1 MNFIKKHQKVILIVL
16 AIAAVLYFVVPM
28 VTENFDANPAPVCVL
43 FHWKDCGH
51 CKTMMPEWDTLKEM
65 GDDGKLGKTKIEKI
79 EQAEMKT
86 KAPEHKDVQGYPT
99 IKYCP
104 NGVKDAASCK
114 VFSGDRS
121 AEALKTFIL
130 KQKK

>member
-51 CKTMMPEWDTLKEM
+51 CKTMMPAWDSLGSKV
-65 GDDGKLGKTKIEKI
+65 GKTKIEKI

-104 NGVKDAASCK
+104 NGIKDAASCE
-114 VFSGDRS
+114 VFSGERS
-121 AEALKTFIL
+121 AEALKAFINS
-130 KQKK
+130 KQ